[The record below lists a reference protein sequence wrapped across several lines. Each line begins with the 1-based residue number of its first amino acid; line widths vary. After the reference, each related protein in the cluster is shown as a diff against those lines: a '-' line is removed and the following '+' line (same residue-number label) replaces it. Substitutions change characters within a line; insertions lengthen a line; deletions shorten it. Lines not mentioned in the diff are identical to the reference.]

1 MARQEKKNGFFMAVA
16 LILCLMMNQE
26 TVQAVAS
33 RPSIKVNPF
42 MRRSPVRRVDKVIHH
57 SPQAEVII
65 SGYYRLS
72 NSGEVIDIDL
82 HARCTGK
89 YSLYSQSY
97 EPSEGKVYCIIFYRD
112 GYFVNSFSVFV

>member
-42 MRRSPVRRVDKVIHH
+42 MRRSPVRRVDKVIYH
-57 SPQAEVII
+57 SPQGEVII

-82 HARCTGK
+82 HAR
-89 YSLYSQSY
+89 
-97 EPSEGKVYCIIFYRD
+97 
-112 GYFVNSFSVFV
+112 

>member
-1 MARQEKKNGFFMAVA
+1 MAVA

-33 RPSIKVNPF
+33 RPSIKVNSF

-57 SPQAEVII
+57 SPQGEVII

-72 NSGEVIDIDL
+72 NSGKVIDIDL

-112 GYFVNSFSVFV
+112 GYFVNSISVFV

>member
-1 MARQEKKNGFFMAVA
+1 MAVA

-42 MRRSPVRRVDKVIHH
+42 MRRSPVRRVDKVIYH
-57 SPQAEVII
+57 SPQGEVII

-89 YSLYSQSY
+89 YSLYIQSY

-112 GYFVNSFSVFV
+112 GYFVNSISVFV